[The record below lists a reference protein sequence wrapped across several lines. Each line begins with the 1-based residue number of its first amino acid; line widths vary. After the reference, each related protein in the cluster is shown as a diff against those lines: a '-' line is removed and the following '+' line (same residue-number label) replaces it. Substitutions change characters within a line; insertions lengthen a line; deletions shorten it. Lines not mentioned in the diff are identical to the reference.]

1 MSKPRRISFKANVH
15 NVVHNASY
23 PLRSNASI
31 PPTFGTGSKPYGENG
46 PYENVPK
53 YNLWVH
59 PSERENAM
67 ASYRS
72 EMHERFREDPE
83 FYRNYQLKQQHKKEH
98 RASVR
103 NRLAGD
109 RINGF
114 FVPPP
119 GWNVR
124 AAAGKTLK
132 NSKKPSGINRRSV
145 KNIKRNRILAVMAED
160 RAAIKAQRDAERKAM
175 KEGVKRWKQHE
186 ARVSATLKSERERLA
201 REKQNGIG
209 K

>member
-31 PPTFGTGSKPYGENG
+31 PPTFGTGTNPYGENG

-59 PSERENAM
+59 PSERANAM

-72 EMHERFREDPE
+72 ETQERFREDPE
-83 FYRNYQLKQQHKKEH
+83 FHRDYQLKPQLIKEH

-103 NRLAGD
+103 NRLAGP